1 MVSST
6 TMVMGV
12 ALLCSSSLGA
22 IYLMNFGLGGLGS
35 GMKPVT
41 NTTNQTGGL
50 RRVDDETLR
59 IERTDMCRHC
69 DNIGWSGDCARAREI
84 CIKYLN

>member
-1 MVSST
+1 MVNST

-41 NTTNQTGGL
+41 NMTNQTGGL
-50 RRVDDETLR
+50 RRVDEEKQT
-59 IERTDMCRHC
+59 TDICRHC
-69 DNIGWSGDCARAREI
+69 DNIGWSGDCAPAREF